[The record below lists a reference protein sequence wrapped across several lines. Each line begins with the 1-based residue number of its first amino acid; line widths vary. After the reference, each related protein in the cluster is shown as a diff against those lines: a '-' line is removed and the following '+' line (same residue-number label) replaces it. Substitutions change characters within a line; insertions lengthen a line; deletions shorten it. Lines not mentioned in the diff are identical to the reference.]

1 MCSSTM
7 KAHRAGTGQSVAQ
20 IDGRRVLQPAC
31 NRVVIGRETGRPMKK
46 LHDLK
51 VNAAASPAISVAS
64 EEVEACDYGGQVV
77 ITSRPPLQTPKT
89 VHRRSDDPKGLNSSA
104 EKPVSPSAVLKSL
117 KKSAQACAHVHA
129 IPSLPAQQGKAAA
142 PGSIAAAQR
151 EQATFIRAQRKM
163 KIAHYGR
170 APGKI
175 SPVDSSSSRT
185 EATGGGAQD
194 EKRCS
199 FITSNSDP
207 VYVAYHDEEWGVPVH
222 DDRMLFELM
231 VMAGA
236 QVGLD
241 WTTILKKR
249 EDFRSAFAGF
259 DPEVVAKFT
268 EKQMAAICSRFRMDI
283 ARVRSVVDNAN
294 CILEVRK
301 EVGSLDEYF
310 WGFVN
315 HRPISTRYS
324 SCRNI
329 PVKTSKSEAISKDMV
344 RRGFRFAGSAVIH
357 SFMQAAGLTNDHL
370 LSCPRHR
377 QLIQPNC
384 ATTATA
390 TTPPTAPTP

>member
-1 MCSSTM
+1 
-7 KAHRAGTGQSVAQ
+7 
-20 IDGRRVLQPAC
+20 
-31 NRVVIGRETGRPMKK
+31 
-46 LHDLK
+46 
-51 VNAAASPAISVAS
+51 
-64 EEVEACDYGGQVV
+64 
-77 ITSRPPLQTPKT
+77 
-89 VHRRSDDPKGLNSSA
+89 
-104 EKPVSPSAVLKSL
+104 
-117 KKSAQACAHVHA
+117 
-129 IPSLPAQQGKAAA
+129 
-142 PGSIAAAQR
+142 
-151 EQATFIRAQRKM
+151 M

-170 APGKI
+170 ARERF
-175 SPVDSSSSRT
+175 SPVDSSHPVLKPPRAEHRTRRGAASSQFYWLIL
-185 EATGGGAQD
+185 A
-194 EKRCS
+194 CS
-199 FITSNSDP
+199 TSRSL
-207 VYVAYHDEEWGVPVH
+207 YVAYHDEEWGVPVH

-259 DPEVVAKFT
+259 DPEVVAKFS

-384 ATTATA
+384 VHHRYRHHP
-390 TTPPTAPTP
+390 TPPPLHSSLPLLYASLRGPSGTQGRDLER

>member
-77 ITSRPPLQTPKT
+77 ITSRPPVQTPKT

-129 IPSLPAQQGKAAA
+129 IPSLPAQQGKATA

-170 APGKI
+170 ARERFLP
-175 SPVDSSSSRT
+175 
-185 EATGGGAQD
+185 QD

-199 FITSNSDP
+199 FITSL
-207 VYVAYHDEEWGVPVH
+207 YVAYHDEEWGVPVH

-294 CILEVRK
+294 CILEV
-301 EVGSLDEYF
+301 GSLDEYF

-384 ATTATA
+384 A
-390 TTPPTAPTP
+390 PPLPPPPHPPPHSIALSLSLRPPERTQWNTEGET